1 MNSNEN
7 LIRDYLIAI
16 GENPNREG
24 LVDTPERVVKMWGE
38 IFRGYNQENRPK
50 ISVFKNGADGIV
62 YDQMI
67 VDTGDFYSHCEHHM
81 VPFFGRYWFGY
92 IPDPEGSIIG
102 LSKIA
107 RLVDFHAARLQ
118 VQERLVNDVLE
129 DVWKELC
136 KDTVRPIGMGLVMQG
151 EHLCKSMRGARKK
164 GLMTTSALK
173 GAFKDNETVRN
184 EFFKAVKLGQ

>member
-24 LVDTPERVVKMWGE
+24 LVETPRRVVKMWNE
-38 IFRGYNQENRPK
+38 IFRGYNPENRPK
-50 ISVFKNGADGIV
+50 ISLFKNGTDGIV

-81 VPFFGRYWFGY
+81 VPFFGKYWFGY
-92 IPDPEGSIIG
+92 IPDPDGNIIG

-107 RLVDFHAARLQ
+107 RLVDYHAARLQ
-118 VQERLVNDVLE
+118 IQERLVNDVLE
-129 DVWKELC
+129 DVWQELC
-136 KDTVRPIGMGLVMQG
+136 KGVIRPIGMGLVMQG

-173 GAFKDNETVRN
+173 GAFKDNESVRD
-184 EFFKAVKLGQ
+184 EFFKSVKLA